1 MAKNLDAR
9 TISEMAKLNS
19 LLAEKEKS
27 INDVK
32 RDIEQYRNFLLFLNS
47 EAQHLDPDKE
57 VDRRSDVYNI
67 TLVLCGRIRLLRM
80 LQDKAQALRERMA
93 QIVSELDI

>member
-9 TISEMAKLNS
+9 TISEIAKLNES
-19 LLAEKEKS
+19 LAQKEKS

-57 VDRRSDVYNI
+57 VDKHSDVYNI
-67 TLVLCGRIRLLRM
+67 TLVLCSSIRLLHT
-80 LQDKAQALRERMA
+80 LQDQAQALRDRMA

>member
-57 VDRRSDVYNI
+57 VDKHSDVYNI
-67 TLVLCGRIRLLRM
+67 TLVLCSRIRLLRK
-80 LQDKAQALRERMA
+80 LQDKADELSERMNE
-93 QIVSELDI
+93 IVSELDI